1 MARPEGPQAVHL
13 LFICS
18 ANKLRS
24 PTAEYLYHNFPGY
37 VAKSAG
43 TDRSAGQRVSA
54 GMLGWAD
61 LIFVMEPSHRSYLR
75 RKFRDSILGKR
86 VVCLHI
92 PDEYAYNDPELIEL
106 LKMNLSPHIA
116 VPE

>member
-1 MARPEGPQAVHL
+1 MSSAEADYPVHL

-24 PTAEYLYHNFPGY
+24 PTAEELYKNFPGY

-43 TDRSAGQRVSA
+43 TDSGARQRVTE
-54 GMLGWAD
+54 GLLGWAD
-61 LIFVMEPSHRSYLR
+61 LIFVMENSHRAYLR
-75 RKFRDSILGKR
+75 RKFREAIASKR
-86 VVCLHI
+86 VICLHI
-92 PDEYAYNDPELIEL
+92 PDEYEFNDPELIDL
-106 LKMNLSPHIA
+106 LKAELSPHIP

>member
-1 MARPEGPQAVHL
+1 MARPKGPQAVHL

-18 ANKLRS
+18 VNRLRS
-24 PTAEYLYHNFPGY
+24 PTAEELYKDFPGY

-43 TDRSAGQRVSA
+43 TDPGARQRVTE

-61 LIFVMEPSHRSYLR
+61 RIFVMEARHRSYLR
-75 RKFRDSILGKR
+75 RKFTDVLADKSII
-86 VVCLHI
+86 CLHI
-92 PDEYAYNDPELIEL
+92 PDEYDYNDPELIDL
-106 LKMNLSPHIA
+106 LKMNLSPHIP